1 MSQAEPFLQG
11 YVDLQRFAA
20 EVDRGTRSIRRWMDE
35 VDGLPYVQ
43 LGSRRL
49 IHLESARA
57 WLMSRMKHRNPAR
70 RRCKR

>member
-1 MSQAEPFLQG
+1 MSQTEPFLQG
-11 YVDLQRFAA
+11 YVDLQRFPT
-20 EVDRGTRSIRRWMDE
+20 EVDRDTRSIRRWMDE

-57 WLMSRMKHRNPAR
+57 WLMSRIKHRNPER
-70 RRCKR
+70 RRRKR